1 MCKRLIFSVMASLGL
16 WCISD
21 LQAQEEIPDSSIELP
36 SVEVIPDTS
45 YSPVTA
51 TDQPLYYF
59 NEISDTPEIY
69 ERALDTSSVSKV
81 RSDKAYWYV
90 NTAPKR
96 KKAEQAVPTTR
107 VQDRSW
113 FQTIFWILLIGG
125 FVALLGWFL
134 AASNIRLFR
143 RAPKSMVGEEQP
155 PGEPGENIFEMD
167 FNREINRAI
176 VAENYRLAIRL
187 TYLQVLRELAQ
198 RELIQYS
205 HEKTNSDYLQQLSG
219 TRIYKDFFRITRH
232 FEYTWYGGFFLNR
245 EVYAQMEQDFIN
257 FKKQLG

>member
-1 MCKRLIFSVMASLGL
+1 MRKRLFYTVVACLGL
-16 WCISD
+16 WWIPV
-21 LQAQEEIPDSSIELP
+21 LQAQEELPDSIVEVPSVEAIPDS
-36 SVEVIPDTS
+36 T

-59 NEISDTPEIY
+59 NEISDTPEIF
-69 ERALDTSSVSKV
+69 ERILDTSSVNQV

-96 KKAEQAVPTTR
+96 KKAEQAAPSTR

-113 FQTIFWILLIGG
+113 FQTIFWILLIAG
-125 FVALLGWFL
+125 FVGLLGWFL

-143 RAPKSMVGEEQP
+143 RAPKSMAGEDQP
-155 PGEPGENIFEMD
+155 PGEPGENIFELD

-176 VAENYRLAIRL
+176 AAENYRLAIRL
-187 TYLQVLRELAQ
+187 SYLQILRELSQ

-205 HEKTNSDYLQQLSG
+205 HEKTNSDYLQQLAG
-219 TRIYKDFFRITRH
+219 TRSYKDFFRITRH

-245 EVYAQMEQDFIN
+245 EVYSQMEQDFSN

>member
-1 MCKRLIFSVMASLGL
+1 MRKLLIHSVFACLALG
-16 WCISD
+16 WIPD
-21 LQAQEEIPDSSIELP
+21 VQAQEEVPDSIVEVP
-36 SVEVIPDTS
+36 SVEVVQDTT

-59 NEISDTPEIY
+59 NEISDTPEISA
-69 ERALDTSSVSKV
+69 RVLDTSSVNQV
-81 RSDKAYWYV
+81 RSDKAYWYA

-96 KKAEQAVPTTR
+96 KKTEQAPTTR

-143 RAPKSMVGEEQP
+143 RAPKSMAGDEPP

-167 FNREINRAI
+167 FSREINRAI
-176 VAENYRLAIRL
+176 AAGNYRLAIRL
-187 TYLQVLRELAQ
+187 SYLQVLRELAQ